1 MIVQENKLTENLSIF
16 NELEIAELLTHFE
29 RKKIKKKTCLLSAGK
44 TAREVYILITGC
56 IRLFYVKDGKDISA
70 YFFTENNFAGAYDS
84 FISQKPSRHSIET
97 LEDCEILSISHKPFL
112 ELFDK
117 FPKMNE
123 FMRRVL
129 EERFVS
135 LHDLF
140 TSQILDSTEQRYL
153 KLKKER
159 PDLINRIPQHQL
171 ATFLGM
177 TPVSLSRIKNRILKK
192 K

>member
-1 MIVQENKLTENLSIF
+1 M
-16 NELEIAELLTHFE
+16 
-29 RKKIKKKTCLLSAGK
+29 LSAGK

-97 LEDCEILSISHKPFL
+97 LEDCEILSISHKTFL

>member
-29 RKKIKKKTCLLSAGK
+29 RKKIKNKTCLLSAGK

-97 LEDCEILSISHKPFL
+97 LEDCEILSISHKTFL

>member
-97 LEDCEILSISHKPFL
+97 LEDCEILSISHKTFL

>member
-1 MIVQENKLTENLSIF
+1 MLVQENKLTETLSIF

-97 LEDCEILSISHKPFL
+97 LEDCEILSISHKTFL

>member
-1 MIVQENKLTENLSIF
+1 MLVQENKLTETLSIF

-44 TAREVYILITGC
+44 IAREVYILITGC

-84 FISQKPSRHSIET
+84 FISQTPSRHSIET
-97 LEDCEILSISHKPFL
+97 LEDCEILFISYKTFQS
-112 ELFDK
+112 LFDK

-140 TSQILDSTEQRYL
+140 TSQILDSPEQRYL
-153 KLKKER
+153 KLQKER

>member
-16 NELEIAELLTHFE
+16 NELEIAEILTHFE

-97 LEDCEILSISHKPFL
+97 LEDCEILSISHKTFL

>member
-1 MIVQENKLTENLSIF
+1 
-16 NELEIAELLTHFE
+16 
-29 RKKIKKKTCLLSAGK
+29 
-44 TAREVYILITGC
+44 
-56 IRLFYVKDGKDISA
+56 
-70 YFFTENNFAGAYDS
+70 
-84 FISQKPSRHSIET
+84 
-97 LEDCEILSISHKPFL
+97 
-112 ELFDK
+112 
-117 FPKMNE
+117 
-123 FMRRVL
+123 MRRVL

>member
-1 MIVQENKLTENLSIF
+1 
-16 NELEIAELLTHFE
+16 
-29 RKKIKKKTCLLSAGK
+29 
-44 TAREVYILITGC
+44 
-56 IRLFYVKDGKDISA
+56 
-70 YFFTENNFAGAYDS
+70 
-84 FISQKPSRHSIET
+84 
-97 LEDCEILSISHKPFL
+97 
-112 ELFDK
+112 
-117 FPKMNE
+117 
-123 FMRRVL
+123 MRRVL

-140 TSQILDSTEQRYL
+140 TSQILDSPEQRYL
-153 KLKKER
+153 KLQKER